1 MIWCMKTQETM
12 KAAQKDLAGLT
23 DDELIKLRH
32 EIEKEVR
39 RRGLKLTVGEVGE
52 RLVVAHFNNTSGLTN
67 LQIAPRGTKNVD
79 ALSRDGDRYS
89 IKTVL
94 DAKKTGTI
102 YPDRN
107 TPDKQLFEFLLIA
120 TLSEDHTLKSIHQ
133 LSWDQF
139 LEVRCWDKRMSA
151 WYVPCSAKALG
162 TSTRLL

>member
-1 MIWCMKTQETM
+1 MKAQETQPATPQSVTM
-12 KAAQKDLAGLT
+12 LSDP
-23 DDELIKLRH
+23 ELIKLRH

-39 RRGLKLTVGEVGE
+39 RRGLKLTVGDIGE
-52 RLVVAHFNNTSGLTN
+52 RLAIAHFNNTSGLTN

-139 LEVRCWDKRMSA
+139 LKVRCWDKRMSA
-151 WYVPCSAKALG
+151 WYVPCSSKAL
-162 TSTRLL
+162 SNSARLL